1 MITVVVIYIMT
12 DIINF
17 RDNEVFSNSSLFLK
31 IPYTPC
37 MLSELLQ
44 EVICMHID
52 YKLYYIMHVFG
63 WL

>member
-1 MITVVVIYIMT
+1 MT